1 MDEILK
7 HFKTNDLPTELTVG
21 SDCSGIEA
29 GIQALK
35 LLGIKVKHMYS
46 CDNDAKVR
54 KSIVANYN
62 PLVLYDDIL
71 TRNHSLL
78 PHVDMYIAGFPC
90 QTFSL
95 LGKRQG
101 FDHPTKGTIFFECF
115 ETIKLT
121 RPKCFI
127 LENVQ
132 GLLSHDKGRT
142 MAVILNHL
150 KSLNMYH
157 INHSIYNT
165 ADYGLPQNRRRV
177 FIVGMHKDHFNDTFV
192 KPASIPLKLTVE
204 DIIDDSYVKT
214 DYVLT
219 EHKQKLL
226 DGLLQTNKIQSLND
240 PWVINLNASTMDR
253 ASHNRNISPCLLAT
267 VKYYYAPLK
276 RDLIDREYLRL
287 QGFPDSFKIVVS
299 NNEMMKQCGNSM
311 STTVLCAIYSSIY
324 KAEIV
329 SPHSNNR

>member
-7 HFKTNDLPTELTVG
+7 HFKTNTLPAELTVG

-95 LGKRQG
+95 LGKREG

-115 ETIKLT
+115 ETIRLT

-127 LENVQ
+127 LENVR

-192 KPASIPLKLTVE
+192 KPTVIPLKLSIE
-204 DIIDDSYVKT
+204 DVIDHTYINFK
-214 DYVLT
+214 YVLT

-226 DGLLQTNKIQSLND
+226 ADLLQSGKVKSLND
-240 PWVINLNASTMDR
+240 PWIINLNVSSTLYSDIGM
-253 ASHNRNISPCLLAT
+253 NISPALLAT
-267 VKYYYAPLK
+267 ASFYYTPLK
-276 RDLIDREYLRL
+276 RNLIDREYLRL

-299 NNEMMKQCGNSM
+299 NCQMMKQCGNSM
-311 STTVLCAIYSSIY
+311 STNVLCAIYSSIY
-324 KAEIV
+324 KSAFEQ
-329 SPHSNNR
+329 

>member
-1 MDEILK
+1 MDKILT
-7 HFKTNDLPTELTVG
+7 HFKTDDLPTELTVG

-46 CDNDAKVR
+46 CDNDASVR
-54 KSIVANYN
+54 KSIHANYD
-62 PLVLYDDIL
+62 PLVVYENIL
-71 TRNHSLL
+71 TRNHALL

-90 QTFSL
+90 QTFST
-95 LGKRQG
+95 LGKREG
-101 FDHPTKGTIFFECF
+101 FNNPIKGTIFFECF
-115 ETIKLT
+115 ETIRLT

-127 LENVQ
+127 LENVP

-142 MAVILNHL
+142 IAVILDHL
-150 KSLNMYH
+150 KSLDTYH

-177 FIVGMHKDHFNDTFV
+177 FIVGLHKDHFSNTFV
-192 KPASIPLKLTVE
+192 KPNPIPLKLTVE
-204 DIIDDSYVKT
+204 DIIDTSYVQS

-226 DGLLQTNKIQSLND
+226 DGLMQAGKIQSLSE
-240 PWVINLNASTMDR
+240 PWVINLNVSTIDR
-253 ASHNRNISPCLLAT
+253 TSPSKNTSPCLLASAIF
-267 VKYYYAPLK
+267 YYTQLK
-276 RDLIDREYLRL
+276 RNLIDREYLRL
-287 QGFPDSFKIVVS
+287 QGFPDSFNIVVS
-299 NNEMMKQCGNSM
+299 NRQMVKQCGNSM

-324 KAEIV
+324 RTKL
-329 SPHSNNR
+329 